1 MDIYSETI
9 LDHYQNP
16 HHAGKLFDPTIKV
29 AEDNPL
35 CGDKISLELIIK
47 NGSVTEIGFVG
58 TGCAISQAAMSLLA
72 DEVGGKKISNLK
84 KLKPTKVY
92 ELLHVPI
99 SPGRVKCA
107 LLGFATLQKAL
118 KTLQK

>member
-16 HHAGKLFDPTIKV
+16 HHAGELSNPTVKV

-47 NGSVTEIGFVG
+47 NGTVIDIGFVG

-72 DEVGGKKISNLK
+72 DEIENKKVSVLK
-84 KLKPTKVY
+84 KFTPAKVY
-92 ELLHVPI
+92 SLLHVPI

-118 KTLQK
+118 KIIK